1 MNILINATVIAKKRA
16 GVGVYAE
23 NLIRELVSAKRD
35 AHLFILALSDDKDL
49 DYSDHSNV
57 TMIWAPARIFRI
69 LPLRFVLLEQLILPF
84 LLWKHKID
92 VVHSL
97 HFSFPLI
104 QFTSKR
110 VVTIHD
116 MTFFSMP
123 EVHIPLKTFIFRRF
137 IKASARWADS
147 LIFVSRS
154 AEHDYRERFGQ
165 PRGSTSVIYHG
176 KNDLFVPSTDP
187 TLIADLLSRYSLPRR
202 FILFVGTIEP
212 RKNLLRLVNAFATI
226 AASNPNTSLV
236 LAGMKGWL
244 YDEIFENVC
253 RLNLESRIHFTGFV
267 AERDKPTLIGA
278 AAVFAYPSLYEGFG
292 IPVLEALACGTPTV
306 TSNVSSLPEVAG
318 TAALMVDPHNTDEI
332 AAALDRLL
340 NDQTLRAALREA
352 SLHQAAKFTWPK
364 AAKETLDVY
373 KSAQQS

>member
-1 MNILINATVIAKKRA
+1 MNVLINATVIARKRA

-35 AHLFILALSDDKDL
+35 AHLFILALSDDEDL

-57 TMIWAPARIFRI
+57 TMIWAPAKIFRI

-97 HFSFPLI
+97 HYSFPLI
-104 QFTSKR
+104 RFTSKT

-123 EVHIPLKTFIFRRF
+123 EVHVPLKTFIFRRF
-137 IKASARWADS
+137 IKASARWVDS

-165 PRGSTSVIYHG
+165 PRGSTSVIHHG
-176 KNDLFVPSTDP
+176 KSDLFVPSTDP
-187 TLIADLLSRYSLPRR
+187 TLIADLLSRYSLPAS

-226 AASNPNTSLV
+226 AASNSNTSLV
-236 LAGMKGWL
+236 VAGMKGWL
-244 YDEIFENVC
+244 YDEIFENVR
-253 RLNLESRIHFTGFV
+253 RLNLESRVLFTGFV
-267 AERDKPTLIGA
+267 AERDKPTLLAA

-306 TSNVSSLPEVAG
+306 TSNTSSLPEVAG
-318 TAALMVDPHNTDEI
+318 TAALMVDPHNTKEI

-364 AAKETLDVY
+364 AAQQTLDVY
-373 KSAQQS
+373 KSALQS